1 MYQQDVSATAR
12 GPNQEESAVKEQVQQ
27 AAGAA
32 KEGAREVAGTVKEQ
46 GREVTREARD
56 QARSVVS
63 DLRGSV
69 TGQARTQN
77 QRLADG
83 LRQASDQF
91 GQMATDDGSPAGRIV
106 TQLGQ
111 SGRRAADYL
120 EDRGPEGMLDDVQE
134 FARRKPGTFLLI
146 AAAAGFA
153 IGRLGR
159 AAMAASKD
167 EKSSTPD
174 AYREGDG
181 LYRSRTAAEA
191 YPADDFATGTP
202 TAAPVLDAVP
212 PAPAYPPAATPAYPP
227 AATPAVDPGAG
238 R

>member
-1 MYQQDVSATAR
+1 MYEQDVSSGAR
-12 GPNQEESAVKEQVQQ
+12 GRNTSATGDSGVKDKAKQAGEATKQGAQEVV
-27 AAGAA
+27 
-32 KEGAREVAGTVKEQ
+32 GTVKEQ
-46 GREVTREARD
+46 GREVTREARN
-56 QARSVVS
+56 QVRSVAA

-77 QRLADG
+77 QRVADG

-91 GQMATDDGSPAGRIV
+91 GQMAPDDGSPAGRIV
-106 TQLGQ
+106 TQLGH

-120 EDRGPEGMLDDVQE
+120 EDRGPEGLLDDVQE

-159 AAMAASKD
+159 AAMAASQDDDKR
-167 EKSSTPD
+167 SAPD

-181 LYRSRTAAEA
+181 LYRSRTATETYPTGD
-191 YPADDFATGTP
+191 YPAATP
-202 TAAPVLDAVP
+202 AAAPVLDPLP
-212 PAPAYPPAATPAYPP
+212 PAPAYPP
-227 AATPAVDPGAG
+227 AATPAVDPGAA